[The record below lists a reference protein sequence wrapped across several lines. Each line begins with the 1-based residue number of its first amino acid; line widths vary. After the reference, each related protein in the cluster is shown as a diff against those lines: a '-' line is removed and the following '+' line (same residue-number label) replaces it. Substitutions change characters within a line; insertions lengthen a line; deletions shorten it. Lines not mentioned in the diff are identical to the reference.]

1 MEILFLWKLFSSSSF
16 LVIFP
21 YFLNNQLKQ
30 QPHTTHFQLFSPI
43 LKCFIRSF
51 ILFYIVEVWSV
62 HVWREREDNSIQI
75 GTDHRHETRL
85 LNRKHQQP
93 ETLFLPQL
101 WIKLFNYLFIWD
113 FRGSLMLPS
122 VQSVL
127 LLLSRHVSHVR
138 QWSEWRVRPGTT
150 STTLCAEALPS
161 PSLCRNLL

>member
-1 MEILFLWKLFSSSSF
+1 MQHQYTPRHWTNTAHMEILFLWKLFSSSSFLDF

-30 QPHTTHFQLFSPI
+30 QPQTKHFFSKPLSPI
-43 LKCFIRSF
+43 FKCFIRSF
-51 ILFYIVEVWSV
+51 RYILFYIVEVWSV

-127 LLLSRHVSHVR
+127 LLLSISRHVSDVR
-138 QWSEWRVRPGTT
+138 Q
-150 STTLCAEALPS
+150 
-161 PSLCRNLL
+161 